1 MADAVATSPQR
12 PGSAPQTGSI
22 GDQRPDDLDEIEVGT
37 EQLLAWYRQM
47 SLIRRV
53 EELAAKAYTQR
64 KILGFCHLYIGQ
76 EAVAVG
82 ATAAIRPEDYVVTA
96 YRDHG
101 HALARGITPRQ
112 IMAELFGKATGIAK
126 GIGGSMH
133 MGSAEHNF
141 FGGYGIVGG
150 HVPLAAGAAFAAK
163 YRGEDRVSLCYFGDG
178 AAQQGVFFEAL
189 ALSQLWKLPSVYLCE
204 NNYYAMGTSL
214 ERQSFL
220 TDMSRRGD
228 GVGMRRWQFHGFDV
242 LEVYRNVRR
251 AVEYARSGQ
260 GPVILEAIT
269 YRYRGHSMSDPAKYR
284 KEGELDGFKQKD
296 ALKSAADRLRAEY
309 GADQATLDAITQDVE
324 REAQDAYDFAE
335 QSPLPDPAKLYDY
348 TYATSP
354 GSGAKPDGE
363 K

>member
-1 MADAVATSPQR
+1 MSFAAADS
-12 PGSAPQTGSI
+12 SAEHPVQIDGIDVT
-22 GDQRPDDLDEIEVGT
+22 R
-37 EQLLAWYRQM
+37 EQLTAWYHQM
-47 SLIRRV
+47 ALIRRV

-82 ATAAIRPEDYVVTA
+82 ASAAVRPDDYVVTA

-101 HALARGITPRQ
+101 HAIARGVTPREV
-112 IMAELFGKATGIAK
+112 MAELFGKATGVAH

-133 MGSAEHNF
+133 MGSAAHNF

-163 YRGEDRVSLCYFGDG
+163 YRGEDKVALCFFGDG
-178 AAQQGVFFEAL
+178 AAQQGAFFEAL
-189 ALSQLWKLPSVYLCE
+189 ALAQLWRLPAVFLCE

-214 ERQSFL
+214 ERQSYL

-228 GVGMRRWQFHGFDV
+228 GVGMKRWQFHGFDV
-242 LEVYRNVRR
+242 VDVYRNVKA
-251 AVEYARSGQ
+251 AVDHARSGE

-284 KEGELDGFKQKD
+284 KEGELDQFKAKD
-296 ALKSAADRLRAEY
+296 CIKAGAERLLRDYGVSQAE
-309 GADQATLDAITQDVE
+309 LDAIGEDVE
-324 REAQDAYDFAE
+324 KVSQDAYAFAE
-335 QSPLPDPAKLYDY
+335 ASPIPDPAKLYDY
-348 TYATSP
+348 TYATTR
-354 GSGAKPDGE
+354 DGGR
-363 K
+363 

>member
-1 MADAVATSPQR
+1 MTDLNTANSAARPPGPGQRDAGDEPNAGR
-12 PGSAPQTGSI
+12 PGDPGSVAI
-22 GDQRPDDLDEIEVGT
+22 SRDD
-37 EQLLAWYRQM
+37 LLAWYRQM
-47 SLIRRV
+47 LLIRRV

-82 ATAAIRPEDYVVTA
+82 ASAALRPDDYVVTA

-101 HALARGITPRQ
+101 HAIARGISAREV
-112 IMAELFGKATGIAK
+112 MAELFGRATGIAH

-133 MGSAEHNF
+133 MGSAAHNF

-150 HVPLAAGAAFAAK
+150 HVPLASGAAFAAK
-163 YRGEDRVSLCYFGDG
+163 YRGEDKVSLCYFGDG

-189 ALSQLWKLPSVYLCE
+189 ALSQLWKLPAVYLCE

-214 ERQSFL
+214 ERQSYL

-228 GVGMRRWQFHGFDV
+228 GVGMRRWQFMGFDV
-242 LEVYRNVRR
+242 AEVYRNVKL
-251 AVEYARSGQ
+251 AVDYARAGN

-284 KEGELDGFKQKD
+284 KEGELEEFKQRDCLKNASDMLVADHGVDPAALDKLKD
-296 ALKSAADRLRAEY
+296 
-309 GADQATLDAITQDVE
+309 DVE
-324 REAQDAYDFAE
+324 AEAQDAYTFAD

-348 TYATSP
+348 TYATQ
-354 GSGAKPDGE
+354 GE
-363 K
+363 R